1 MAKKLELLVLS
12 GLLGA
17 PCATILANCAAAP
30 SLFAV
35 HPAANAVAFLLC
47 FPLGIYVML
56 ERKSVA
62 DFRTRVLLSKLH
74 MFSQVLAM
82 LLLSAGGA
90 AAYMTKNAYG
100 KEHFTSTHSWL
111 AGVTATLSTL
121 NLLGGLATTF
131 GGKKTSWQW
140 KNPGHRI
147 GGTLAFLGGGC
158 SVVLGVYSGG
168 WGISQL
174 GEDLQFKVAGSVAA
188 AYSLLF
194 LKIVTSSGA
203 SAPAKKSD

>member
-1 MAKKLELLVLS
+1 MVKKLELLVLC

-17 PCATILANCAAAP
+17 PCATILSRCAAAP

-47 FPLGIYVML
+47 FPLGIYVMV
-56 ERKSVA
+56 ERKTVTH
-62 DFRTRVLLSKLH
+62 FKTRVFLSQLH
-74 MFSQVLAM
+74 MFSQMLAM
-82 LLLSAGGA
+82 LLLSVGGA
-90 AAYMTKNAYG
+90 AAYMTKNAFG
-100 KEHFTSTHSWL
+100 KDHFTSTHSWL
-111 AGVTATLSTL
+111 AGATATLSTL
-121 NLLGGLATTF
+121 NMLGGLATTF

-147 GGTLAFLGGGC
+147 GGTLAFLGGGL
-158 SVVLGVYSGG
+158 SVILGVYSGS

-174 GEDLQFKVAGSVAA
+174 GEDLQLKVACSVAA

-194 LKIVTSSGA
+194 LKIVVSSSA
-203 SAPAKKSD
+203 SPAEKSD